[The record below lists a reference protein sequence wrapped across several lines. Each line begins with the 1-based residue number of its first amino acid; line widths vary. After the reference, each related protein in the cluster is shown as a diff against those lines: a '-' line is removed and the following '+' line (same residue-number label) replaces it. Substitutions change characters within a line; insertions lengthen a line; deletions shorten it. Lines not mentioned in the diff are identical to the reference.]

1 MNKFLLVLVAILKS
15 FLESQPVIKIYGYYY
30 LQVLTLRY
38 VIIHHP
44 DLSYLTFFSLHK
56 FIDQREIDKLRSK
69 GM

>member
-1 MNKFLLVLVAILKS
+1 MNKFLLVLVTILKS

-38 VIIHHP
+38 VTIHHP
-44 DLSYLTFFSLHK
+44 DLVYLTFFPLHK